1 MFEELHSTTKFFVR
15 WLFKQQLLMKNEGS
29 GQHEQTIKGLVP
41 YITKYDK
48 NRLGYMYDSQKM
60 AT

>member
-15 WLFKQQLLMKNEGS
+15 WPCKQELLMKNEGS
-29 GQHEQTIKGLVP
+29 RQHKKTIKCVVP
-41 YITKYDK
+41 YITKNDK
-48 NRLGYMYDSQKM
+48 NRLGYGCQKM